1 MTVPGESTLSSPYFC
16 VMESESFPVGIL
28 MPKAIAKSEAAC
40 TALYRRASSPSLRH
54 GHIQFALS
62 ETPANLSLSGAN
74 TRLVSASAIA
84 ITEPA
89 AGSTIA
95 TCGA

>member
-1 MTVPGESTLSSPYFC
+1 
-16 VMESESFPVGIL
+16 

-40 TALYRRASSPSLRH
+40 TALYKRASSPSLRQ
-54 GHIQFALS
+54 GHIQFALND
-62 ETPANLSLSGAN
+62 TLANLSVSGAN
-74 TRLVSASAIA
+74 TIFVNASAIA

-95 TCGA
+95 TCGACPIEVAIPALPR